1 MWPRSSHLLR
11 LACLCA
17 LLFAGL
23 STVLAQTTP
32 QSTPSAQNSPGSPPS
47 AVWSLSKASA
57 ELLTRLTE
65 RQRQIDALQADSQT
79 AKQALDEARR
89 QLSASQSALMDLQA
103 EHAATL
109 NLLAD
114 SRTRLTDFQAS
125 TADQIKADAEA
136 IKQARAER
144 DAWAIGGA
152 SALIVAG
159 AYAVCHALGW
169 VP

>member
-1 MWPRSSHLLR
+1 M
-11 LACLCA
+11 
-17 LLFAGL
+17 
-23 STVLAQTTP
+23 
-32 QSTPSAQNSPGSPPS
+32 
-47 AVWSLSKASA
+47 SKASA